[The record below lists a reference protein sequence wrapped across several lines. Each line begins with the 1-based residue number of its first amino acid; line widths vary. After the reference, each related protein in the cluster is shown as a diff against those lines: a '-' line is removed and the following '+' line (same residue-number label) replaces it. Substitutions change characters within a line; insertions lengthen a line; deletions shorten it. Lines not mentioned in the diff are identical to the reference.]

1 MRATLTFTADTD
13 EILADTAV
21 ILNKRVQ
28 TYNESDTHKTALR
41 ITKALEYAS
50 VEQLPDILGEVAVLR
65 TQLARLDFALEDM
78 MKILS
83 AYHQAMTEPT
93 EETNVNNEV

>member
-41 ITKALEYAS
+41 ITKALAS